1 MASVQALIEQMSQT
15 DIRRSIVVSN
25 IPPETREA
33 TLTIHF
39 QRRKYGGGDVLS
51 INILQDSRHD
61 GATAIVTFEAAETVE
76 TVLTEEHQFQG
87 RPLKICRCAEK
98 QATYKDDV
106 FSQVT
111 ANLNPLVL
119 DAKSQEIETILDRLK
134 TEAGVSFEG
143 EGRNFAITGSLKQ
156 INFCYQLLLSL
167 LAEEQEIS
175 DKLKSCT
182 FEDVDELAGQRV
194 MGEAFLAGEK
204 KDALESIGTI
214 VARPMEERP
223 SIKVQYLGNVRQ
235 EGTER
240 IMYPP
245 MADKETFQ
253 AKSLAI
259 SFIRQRYSTTLQ
271 NIQETCHVEFN
282 EKGSDTEVTLKPKSD
297 CDPYLYKDA
306 FQDFSKLLQ
315 SASQGM
321 VTWELNSKCVK
332 KEEILSLI
340 RHLLTNLPV
349 ILDQCKENGAMVVYG
364 DAASVEQVKLHLKE
378 AINEPNDDELSSAL
392 AAAQFMD
399 PVESSSL
406 SIEMFS
412 HRTKDGI
419 NISLRYGDITSEDVD
434 AIVNPANDFLV
445 HGLGLAKSIVR
456 KGGYEI
462 INESIKLMAERSNKP
477 LEVGEA
483 VYTGAGDLPCKFV
496 IHAVG
501 PEWHKQSEK
510 RTLMLLDKTCFESLH
525 LASAL
530 QLSSVA
536 LPAISSGVFGVPI
549 NVCAIAILNAI
560 QSFLA
565 YLNKL
570 NEQNKEEGA
579 KTKEQKGNNQK
590 KKIDKKHDSM
600 KQPESQAKSDVGQ
613 TFKSEKQKPRLS
625 DIRVV
630 LIDADAMD
638 FFLKEFTARFHSD
651 QTKFVCSVEDDQ
663 VA

>member
-1 MASVQALIEQMSQT
+1 MYVIIDMQ
-15 DIRRSIVVSN
+15 
-25 IPPETREA
+25 
-33 TLTIHF
+33 
-39 QRRKYGGGDVLS
+39 
-51 INILQDSRHD
+51 
-61 GATAIVTFEAAETVE
+61 
-76 TVLTEEHQFQG
+76 
-87 RPLKICRCAEK
+87 
-98 QATYKDDV
+98 V

-134 TEAGVSFEG
+134 TEADVSFEG
-143 EGRNFAITGSLKQ
+143 EGRNFTISGSLKQ
-156 INFCYQLLLSL
+156 INFCYRLLLSL

-175 DKLKSCT
+175 DKLESCT
-182 FEDVDELAGQRV
+182 FEGADELAGQRV
-194 MGEAFLAGEK
+194 MGEAILAGEK
-204 KDALESIGTI
+204 KNAPGSIGTI
-214 VARPMEERP
+214 AARPMEERP

-245 MADKETFQ
+245 MADKQTFQ

-271 NIQETCHVEFN
+271 NIQETCLVEFN

-297 CDPYLYKDA
+297 SDPYLYIDSC
-306 FQDFSKLLQ
+306 QDFSKLLQ

-332 KEEILSLI
+332 NEEIVSLI
-340 RHLLTNLPV
+340 RHLLINLPV

-378 AINEPNDDELSSAL
+378 ALNEPSDEELSSSAL
-392 AAAQFMD
+392 AAAQFVD

-419 NISLRYGDITSEDVD
+419 HISLRYGDITSEGVD
-434 AIVNPANDFLV
+434 AIVNPANDLLM
-445 HGLGLAKSIVR
+445 HGLGLAKSIVH
-456 KGGYEI
+456 KGGCEI
-462 INESIKLMAERSNKP
+462 INESRKLMIERRYKP

-510 RTLMLLDKTCFESLH
+510 RTLQLLDKACFESLH

-549 NVCAIAILNAI
+549 SVCAIAMLNAI
-560 QSFLA
+560 EVFLA

-590 KKIDKKHDSM
+590 KKIDKKHDNM
-600 KQPESQAKSDVGQ
+600 KQPESQAKNDEGQ
-613 TFKSEKQKPRLS
+613 TFKSGKQKPRLS

-638 FFLKEFTARFHSD
+638 FFLKEFTARFGSD
-651 QTKFVCSVEDDQ
+651 KTNFVCSVEDDQ

>member
-1 MASVQALIEQMSQT
+1 MYVIIDMQ
-15 DIRRSIVVSN
+15 
-25 IPPETREA
+25 
-33 TLTIHF
+33 
-39 QRRKYGGGDVLS
+39 
-51 INILQDSRHD
+51 
-61 GATAIVTFEAAETVE
+61 
-76 TVLTEEHQFQG
+76 
-87 RPLKICRCAEK
+87 
-98 QATYKDDV
+98 V

-119 DAKSQEIETILDRLK
+119 DAKSQEVATILDRLK
-134 TEAGVSFEG
+134 NEADVSLEG
-143 EGRNFAITGSLKQ
+143 EGRNLTISGSLKQ
-156 INFCYQLLLSL
+156 INFCYRLLLSL
-167 LAEEQEIS
+167 LAEEKEIS
-175 DKLKSCT
+175 HKQESCT
-182 FEDVDELAGQRV
+182 FKGADGLAGQGV
-194 MGEAFLAGEK
+194 MTEAILAGEK
-204 KDALESIGTI
+204 KNAPESIGTI
-214 VARPMEERP
+214 VARPVEERP
-223 SIKVQYLGNVRQ
+223 SLKVQYLGNVGQ
-235 EGTER
+235 EGTKR

-245 MADKETFQ
+245 MADKETFE

-259 SFIRQRYSTTLQ
+259 TFIRQRYNSTLQ
-271 NIQETCHVEFN
+271 NIQETCLVEFN

-297 CDPYLYKDA
+297 CDPYVYKDA
-306 FQDFSKLLQ
+306 CQDFSKLLQ

-332 KEEILSLI
+332 KEETLSLI

-378 AINEPNDDELSSAL
+378 AINEPNDDELSSSAL

-399 PVESSSL
+399 PVEPSSL

-419 NISLRYGDITSEDVD
+419 NISLRYGDITREDVD
-434 AIVNPANDFLV
+434 AIVNPANGSLL

-456 KGGYEI
+456 KGGCEI
-462 INESIKLMAERSNKP
+462 INESRKLMIERSYKP
-477 LEVGEA
+477 LEVGGA

-510 RTLMLLDKTCFESLH
+510 RTLQLLDKACFESLH
-525 LASAL
+525 IALAL
-530 QLSSVA
+530 RLSSVA

-549 NVCAIAILNAI
+549 NVCAIAMLNAI
-560 QSFLA
+560 EGFLL

-579 KTKEQKGNNQK
+579 KTKERKGKNEK

-651 QTKFVCSVEDDQ
+651 QTKFVCSVEQDDQ